1 MTEISRAQVKAC
13 VRLVSREI
21 TTGDVERLQEDG
33 AIHKGGLMSSVAR
46 SAIERARGMDNVNG
60 VNGGLSPEI
69 GEMSTADFSKKLDS
83 VGNAPITDGCEQLG
97 VGGCRE
103 DGGIDDSVKE
113 RAMSGLQHSE

>member
-1 MTEISRAQVKAC
+1 

-33 AIHKGGLMSSVAR
+33 AIHKGGLMTWVAR
-46 SAIERARGMDNVNG
+46 NAIEKARGMDNVNG
-60 VNGGLSPEI
+60 LNGGLTPEI
-69 GEMSTADFSKKLDS
+69 GEMSTADYSRKLDS

-103 DGGIDDSVKE
+103 DGGIDNTVKE
-113 RAMSGLQHSE
+113 RAMSSLPPSE